1 MCTTIKNNNNNNSYN
16 NMMPNDLT
24 SGHTKTRNV
33 TSLVLVLLPLMM
45 FLLASLQIIL
55 ASPSDKWDE
64 NIRPILVTDYLKDKN
79 AGKKIKASMIVQLQ
93 IIQVKVTNI
102 YAVNRDFE
110 YILAINMILISQRKF
125 SMLRLLF
132 WLMKCIVPHN
142 MF

>member
-1 MCTTIKNNNNNNSYN
+1 
-16 NMMPNDLT
+16 MMPNDLT

-79 AGKKIKASMIVQLQ
+79 AGKKIKAIHQTIFSDD
-93 IIQVKVTNI
+93 KI
-102 YAVNRDFE
+102 YFKFE
-110 YILAINMILISQRKF
+110 YQHI
-125 SMLRLLF
+125 
-132 WLMKCIVPHN
+132 
-142 MF
+142 

>member
-1 MCTTIKNNNNNNSYN
+1 
-16 NMMPNDLT
+16 MMPNDLT

-79 AGKKIKASMIVQLQ
+79 AGKKMETIYQITLEAIKKCSMNFDIK
-93 IIQVKVTNI
+93 III
-102 YAVNRDFE
+102 
-110 YILAINMILISQRKF
+110 
-125 SMLRLLF
+125 
-132 WLMKCIVPHN
+132 
-142 MF
+142 

>member
-1 MCTTIKNNNNNNSYN
+1 
-16 NMMPNDLT
+16 MMPNDLT

-79 AGKKIKASMIVQLQ
+79 AGKKIKAIHQTILVMIRY
-93 IIQVKVTNI
+93 IQNH
-102 YAVNRDFE
+102 AVNRDFE
-110 YILAINMILISQRKF
+110 YILEINMIVFISQRNSQCLDF
-125 SMLRLLF
+125 CSD
-132 WLMKCIVPHN
+132 
-142 MF
+142 